1 VDAKRRRMITPR
13 EPDTG
18 LYTNPEPKNEAFSR
32 QTAPVA
38 TCESPPTRQV
48 AHLST
53 PNDPMPTCH
62 PRPLVLSPTP
72 PRGGQ
77 SEQTRMTRPRN
88 MHERRD
94 ARGWPRKMR
103 RMSQSLAAEDRERW
117 ETRPGGVGRKFQGGG
132 EGSRGVQRVWAPT
145 LRLTAGNPRKLALR
159 GSKGLAC
166 VLACCSGWRAGEE
179 FLRPRLFSPRA
190 ASPCVSMP
198 RVTLFLPARDYFA
211 HVCFAIPR
219 DRRAPGR
226 EIGRRR
232 VSGVQQPGPP
242 RVPPPR
248 GCRLISGRLG
258 FG

>member
-1 VDAKRRRMITPR
+1 M
-13 EPDTG
+13 
-18 LYTNPEPKNEAFSR
+18 S
-32 QTAPVA
+32 
-38 TCESPPTRQV
+38 SPPTRALAHTATRRTERANEDDKAAEHARTTGCAWLAEKNATDVTV
-48 AHLST
+48 ASGRR
-53 PNDPMPTCH
+53 
-62 PRPLVLSPTP
+62 PREM
-72 PRGGQ
+72 GD
-77 SEQTRMTRPRN
+77 QTRWSGQ
-88 MHERRD
+88 EI
-94 ARGWPRKMR
+94 
-103 RMSQSLAAEDRERW
+103 
-117 ETRPGGVGRKFQGGG
+117 PGGGG